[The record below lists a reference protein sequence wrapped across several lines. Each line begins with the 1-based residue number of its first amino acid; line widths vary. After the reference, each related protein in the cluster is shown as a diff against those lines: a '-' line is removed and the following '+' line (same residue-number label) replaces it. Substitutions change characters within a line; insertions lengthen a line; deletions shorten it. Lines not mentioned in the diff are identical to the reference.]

1 MFLARYAIAPCPL
14 RSVDEVDD
22 AGAEVRLATRGLGR
36 GDTGPHDLG
45 EPAGDRPGRAARREA
60 GQVEPDPGDHV
71 VLRVGARPAE
81 RVVDGEEQLRAD
93 AGLEGALHL
102 RGVPLRTGVRE

>member
-22 AGAEVRLATRGLGR
+22 AGAEVRLAPCRLGR

-45 EPAGDRPGRAARREA
+45 EPAGDAAGA
-60 GQVEPDPGDHV
+60 AALVVSGHVEPDPRDHVILRVRARALDHV
-71 VLRVGARPAE
+71 VA
-81 RVVDGEEQLRAD
+81 GEEQHGLVMDIERA
-93 AGLEGALHL
+93 L
-102 RGVPLRTGVRE
+102 